1 MQFDGYFEKY
11 EQFKGY
17 YVVMDIVLIH
27 KNGNIEKEI
36 KRRGYGCLYLRS
48 YSPELNPIEQLWSVY
63 KSKMKREQLL

>member
-1 MQFDGYFEKY
+1 VQYDGCFEKY
-11 EQFKGY
+11 EQFKGHY
-17 YVVMDIVLIH
+17 IVMDIVLIH

-36 KRRGYGCLYLRS
+36 KRRGYDCLYLPP